1 MKKANFSPIGSPI
14 AVSPIGLPLG
24 PNGSLVNQGPFY
36 PPSPVGTSLRSPRGL
51 NRPANRLSSEF
62 NNGWESSDRPSWGSM
77 GNLPS
82 FVSLETDDGSS
93 ASMNGASY
101 ANGASPYPNG
111 ASGYSNG
118 PSSFN
123 GSMNGGPPSNFGYG
137 AATPIGSAP
146 RYNGDGASLM
156 GTPTFGMITSLPSN
170 GGVTLGSSNNTVAR
184 PIAPPLS
191 PNNMST
197 PSNNN
202 NNAILSISPSRT
214 PTHLASNGAAFS
226 DYDYYSRASGMN
238 NGSGMTN
245 GLGTPT
251 QVNSPLPMQPANGMG
266 GGNPKAFGS
275 GTTSPA
281 AVPLMKPAPLQRA
294 GSAGG
299 VLMHAPRRPP
309 PSAVAPNMTNSNDSW
324 SVPTPSNTHSSPQ
337 HYVKQTPT
345 SYEQEPSASEDW
357 FDQFGGMEMENSS
370 ASFGYDTIPAD
381 AQNSPQS
388 YENSA
393 RSAMNSRYMPN
404 QRGNFTS
411 PRVALYSAQ
420 ESMTPLSATPS
431 HIAHSMQMGMSPQN
445 ASPISAGPNSPL
457 ATPAFSPI
465 KHSSRILMLHNFDQL
480 NLDVNSLR
488 TLFSAQGVLR
498 SVSPFPDSNAILIS
512 YFDLRHAQ
520 KAMATLSGKT
530 LSNGALIELQYHFL
544 RDFQAKDANQGTL
557 VIFNLD
563 PAITNGELA
572 ELFGKYGELKEIRE
586 SPNRKH
592 KFVEFYD
599 VRCAEKAIKALNKSD
614 LHGRKIKIEPSRPGG
629 TSKPENS
636 FQKFDSSFST
646 MGRRG
651 SLGSAMHNVNP
662 IFTHS
667 APSLP
672 SMTSAPYIGSA
683 PGPSQNYVSFS
694 PSAAPLLPSSGGYM
708 QHPSQQRYD
717 YPPTDEGSYYA
728 ESQYQMGPGA
738 IMSHHHM
745 VDRRNAIAMESA
757 HGMNGVPA
765 GMERMDDTFERSV
778 LESALMPLST
788 PFNNEARSAFTEPSS
803 TASLFGMESYSDVI
817 SETGPDPL
825 QGLLLSPTS
834 TPRSSVASG
843 SSSSSD
849 LGLIDGLAK
858 TDDEFSQFIPLPMHP
873 QGSNSNQR
881 MNGMSNMIV
890 GVSALNMNGVG
901 GSSANSATSGGMMLV
916 GGSNG
921 LNLSGGASESG
932 GMNGNGVNGNGGG
945 SGQLRFDII
954 IPHVLGGLDT
964 RTTLMI
970 KNIPNKYDQDMLLL
984 AVNKRHQGTY
994 DFFYLPIDFKNR
1006 CNVGYAFINFIDPKS
1021 IPSFYEEF
1029 DNKKWEK
1036 FNSEKVC
1043 RISYARI
1050 QGKQS
1055 MIEHFK
1061 NSSLMF
1067 EDPKCRPLIFHSDG
1081 SAIGKPEPFP
1091 IGPNVR
1097 PRSRKD
1103 SAGSSSAPGVG
1114 VVGAVG
1120 GNGLPLP
1127 TSVSPSLPSSTPS
1140 SGPPTP
1146 NASNAA
1152 INTTSTLG
1160 AASPLAG
1167 QGASAASAGASI
1179 VSPIASPMA
1188 SVNAGLNT
1196 NLNPGTATSPTYHL
1210 TQLMAATGGQNAS
1223 TNSSPNSPTRPSPS
1237 SSSYKPK
1244 RDKNA
1249 SPRSLNDH

>member
-14 AVSPIGLPLG
+14 AVSPIGVPL
-24 PNGSLVNQGPFY
+24 NGLSNQGPFY

-51 NRPANRLSSEF
+51 NRTANRLSSEF
-62 NNGWESSDRPSWGSM
+62 GNGWESSDRPSWGSM

-93 ASMNGASY
+93 ATA
-101 ANGASPYPNG
+101 
-111 ASGYSNG
+111 
-118 PSSFN
+118 
-123 GSMNGGPPSNFGYG
+123 PPSNYGYG
-137 AATPIGSAP
+137 ATPIGSAP
-146 RYNGDGASLM
+146 RYNGDGAPLM
-156 GTPTFGMITSLPSN
+156 GTPTFGMITSLPPSAA
-170 GGVTLGSSNNTVAR
+170 LSSSNNTVAR

-197 PSNNN
+197 PSNNT
-202 NNAILSISPSRT
+202 ILSISPSRT

-226 DYDYYSRASGMN
+226 DYDYYSRT
-238 NGSGMTN
+238 SGMTN

-251 QVNSPLPMQPANGMG
+251 QANSPLPMQPANGMM
-266 GGNPKAFGS
+266 GGNPKPFGN

-309 PSAVAPNMTNSNDSW
+309 PSAVAPNITNSTDSW

-337 HYVKQTPT
+337 HFAKQPTP

-357 FDQFGGMEMENSS
+357 FDQFGGMEMENTS
-370 ASFGYDTIPAD
+370 ASFGYDTMPAD

-388 YENSA
+388 YENNA
-393 RSAMNSRYMPN
+393 RPAMNSRYMPN

-420 ESMTPLSATPS
+420 DSMAPHSATPS

-457 ATPAFSPI
+457 TTPAFSPI

-480 NLDVNSLR
+480 NIDVNSLR

-563 PAITNGELA
+563 PAITNAELA

-694 PSAAPLLPSSGGYM
+694 PSTAPLLPTSPAYM

-717 YPPTDEGSYYA
+717 YPPTDDGSYYA

-738 IMSHHHM
+738 MMSHHHL
-745 VDRRNAIAMESA
+745 VDRRNAITMDGP
-757 HGMNGVPA
+757 HGMNG
-765 GMERMDDTFERSV
+765 GHTGIERMDDTFERSV
-778 LESALMPLST
+778 LESALMPLSSS
-788 PFNNEARSAFTEPSS
+788 FNNEPRSTFTENSS
-803 TASLFGMESYSDVI
+803 TASLFGMESYTDVI

-849 LGLIDGLAK
+849 LGLIDGLSK
-858 TDDEFSQFIPLPMHP
+858 TDDEFSQFLPLPMHP
-873 QGSNSNQR
+873 QGSNQR

-890 GVSALNMNGVG
+890 GVSALNMNGG
-901 GSSANSATSGGMMLV
+901 GSANSAASSGMMLV

-921 LNLSGGASESG
+921 LNLSGGANESV
-932 GMNGNGVNGNGGG
+932 GMNGNGINGNGGG
-945 SGQLRFDII
+945 SSQLRFDII

-1081 SAIGKPEPFP
+1081 SAVGKPEPFP

-1103 SAGSSSAPGVG
+1103 SAGSSSAPN
-1114 VVGAVG
+1114 VVGNGVNGA

-1146 NASNAA
+1146 NASNMAMA
-1152 INTTSTLG
+1152 TTSSLG

-1167 QGASAASAGASI
+1167 QGASVATSASL
-1179 VSPIASPMA
+1179 VSPIAMGSSMNNSA
-1188 SVNAGLNT
+1188 TS
-1196 NLNPGTATSPTYHL
+1196 ATSPNYHL
-1210 TQLMAATGGQNAS
+1210 TQMIAGAGQNS
-1223 TNSSPNSPTRPSPS
+1223 SSPNSPTRPS

>member
-14 AVSPIGLPLG
+14 AVSPIGTP
-24 PNGSLVNQGPFY
+24 LVNGAVASNQGFY
-36 PPSPVGTSLRSPRGL
+36 PSSPVGTSLRSPRGMGK
-51 NRPANRLSSEF
+51 PSNRLSSDF
-62 NNGWESSDRPSWGSM
+62 NGGWDSSERPSWGSM

-82 FVSLETDDGSS
+82 FVSLEIDESGTNNGMNIGMNPASS
-93 ASMNGASY
+93 AR
-101 ANGASPYPNG
+101 YP
-111 ASGYSNG
+111 
-118 PSSFN
+118 PE
-123 GSMNGGPPSNFGYG
+123 
-137 AATPIGSAP
+137 TPNS
-146 RYNGDGASLM
+146 
-156 GTPTFGMITSLPSN
+156 TPTFGMIPTSLPM
-170 GGVTLGSSNNTVAR
+170 SSNVAPR
-184 PIAPPLS
+184 SVAPPIAPPSNVIASPLS
-191 PNNMST
+191 PNR
-197 PSNNN
+197 PSHLVTNGVPF
-202 NNAILSISPSRT
+202 SEYDMYTRT
-214 PTHLASNGAAFS
+214 SSLSNGL
-226 DYDYYSRASGMN
+226 N
-238 NGSGMTN
+238 T
-245 GLGTPT
+245 TPQT
-251 QVNSPLPMQPANGMG
+251 NSPLTPQPINGLM
-266 GGNPKAFGS
+266 GGNPKNLMNG
-275 GTTSPA
+275 GNTSPA
-281 AVPLMKPAPLQRA
+281 APLMKPAPLQRA

-309 PSAVAPNMTNSNDSW
+309 PPSSGVTSITTSADSW
-324 SVPTPSNTHSSPQ
+324 SVPTPSNAHSTHF
-337 HYVKQTPT
+337 KQPMP
-345 SYEQEPSASEDW
+345 YEQEQSANEDW
-357 FDQFGGMEMENSS
+357 FDQFGGMEMEGSS
-370 ASFGYDTIPAD
+370 ASFGYDSVAAAPASEVH
-381 AQNSPQS
+381 NTPQS
-388 YENSA
+388 YDNNA
-393 RSAMNSRYMPN
+393 RSSMNNRYMPN
-404 QRGNFTS
+404 QRGNFAS
-411 PRVALYSAQ
+411 PRVALYTAQ
-420 ESMTPLSATPS
+420 EPMAPHSATPS
-431 HIAHSMQMGMSPQN
+431 YLSHSMQMGMSPQN
-445 ASPISAGPNSPL
+445 ASPISVGPNSPL
-457 ATPAFSPI
+457 TNPSFSPI

-480 NLDVNSLR
+480 NLDVNALR

-498 SVSPFPDSNAILIS
+498 SVSPFPDSNTILIS

-520 KAMATLSGKT
+520 KAMANLSGKT

-563 PAITNGELA
+563 PAITNTELA

-636 FQKFDSSFST
+636 FQKFDSSYTT

-672 SMTSAPYIGSA
+672 SMTSATYIGSA
-683 PGPSQNYVSFS
+683 PGPSQNFVSFS
-694 PSAAPLLPSSGGYM
+694 PSAAPLLPTSPAYLPHAA
-708 QHPSQQRYD
+708 QPRFD
-717 YPPTDEGSYYA
+717 YPPTDDAAFFTEAQFHMTPNGILA
-728 ESQYQMGPGA
+728 
-738 IMSHHHM
+738 SHHLINQRGPLNVDGTM
-745 VDRRNAIAMESA
+745 MPNPAMVGVDRI
-757 HGMNGVPA
+757 
-765 GMERMDDTFERSV
+765 DDTFERSV
-778 LESALMPLST
+778 LESALLPLPT
-788 PFNNEARSAFTEPSS
+788 PFGNDGRSAFSENST
-803 TASLFGMESYSDVI
+803 TASLFGMESYNDVI

-849 LGLIDGLAK
+849 LGVIDSLKA
-858 TDDEFSQFIPLPMHP
+858 DEDFSQFIAMPMHSHAA
-873 QGSNSNQR
+873 QASQR
-881 MNGMSNMIV
+881 T
-890 GVSALNMNGVG
+890 ALNNMVVGVG
-901 GSSANSATSGGMMLV
+901 GLSLNGGV
-916 GGSNG
+916 SQIPGPGGSGVSNMMVGANGGNATG
-921 LNLSGGASESG
+921 LNLSGGSNETAVMSG
-932 GMNGNGVNGNGGG
+932 GGASQM
-945 SGQLRFDII
+945 RFDII

-970 KNIPNKYDQDMLLL
+970 KNIPNKYDQEMLLL

-1081 SAIGKPEPFP
+1081 SAVGKPEPFP

-1103 SAGSSSAPGVG
+1103 STGSSSNGSNG
-1114 VVGAVG
+1114 VV
-1120 GNGLPLP
+1120 
-1127 TSVSPSLPSSTPS
+1127 
-1140 SGPPTP
+1140 
-1146 NASNAA
+1146 
-1152 INTTSTLG
+1152 
-1160 AASPLAG
+1160 AG
-1167 QGASAASAGASI
+1167 SAANAGMAVVASVASSI
-1179 VSPIASPMA
+1179 ASSIPLSSPSPIASPQHGG
-1188 SVNAGLNT
+1188 SNS
-1196 NLNPGTATSPTYHL
+1196 SPTIAPLHSL
-1210 TQLMAATGGQNAS
+1210 GQIVAGSQAVSGIGSSNGSLSPSAS
-1223 TNSSPNSPTRPSPS
+1223 SSPAPNSPTRP
-1237 SSSYKPK
+1237 YKQTK
-1244 RDKNA
+1244 RDKTA
-1249 SPRSLNDH
+1249 SSPRSVHD